1 MKPLKQFCAVTL
13 QEQLHDELF
22 EQIQS
27 GKYQPGD
34 RIPSEMQLSQMY
46 DISRVTVRN
55 AIQQLVD
62 ENILVKRHGKGTFV
76 KVAVHTEG
84 VFTGGSFTDTCL
96 RMNATPSTTIVEC
109 KINKIDKEIAS
120 YFQDQPSHCI
130 EIKRIRFVDK
140 DPCII
145 EVDYF
150 PTKYDFLLTNDLKN
164 LSLLKF
170 VSSQTGLKPSNFEDH
185 FTIVYANKE
194 FAEFLNCTIGTP
206 LLEVQQRVLT
216 LDDTT
221 IYVNKQ
227 YILTSKYIYA
237 VRSSK

>member
-62 ENILVKRHGKGTFV
+62 EKILVKRHGKGTFV

-96 RMNATPSTTIVEC
+96 RMNATPSH
-109 KINKIDKEIAS
+109 NDRRM
-120 YFQDQPSHCI
+120 QDQ
-130 EIKRIRFVDK
+130 
-140 DPCII
+140 
-145 EVDYF
+145 
-150 PTKYDFLLTNDLKN
+150 
-164 LSLLKF
+164 
-170 VSSQTGLKPSNFEDH
+170 
-185 FTIVYANKE
+185 
-194 FAEFLNCTIGTP
+194 
-206 LLEVQQRVLT
+206 
-216 LDDTT
+216 
-221 IYVNKQ
+221 
-227 YILTSKYIYA
+227 
-237 VRSSK
+237 